1 MKLPFK
7 SGEKLLLKK
16 DTYTVFAF
24 TYVITFI
31 NALYLYGFELL
42 SSALLLQPEGL
53 PLVFLKR
60 QVN

>member
-31 NALYLYGFELL
+31 SALYLYGFELL
-42 SSALLLQPEGL
+42 LSALLLQPDSH
-53 PLVFLKR
+53 
-60 QVN
+60 